1 MVSVPKYLF
10 IDRLIEMVG
19 NDKNEL
25 EILRHEL
32 LMLCKNKAEF
42 VYKTAQL
49 KCRYEARRRTGESMT
64 NKLAK
69 DCFIL
74 FRSSQGDVNEDVFD
88 VLNITKSQPLP
99 KPGHD
104 EQCSREAQCNTPG
117 IALRES
123 LAIIERDLITL
134 RGELVQD
141 IDCCRTKIDT
151 QAKQHVTLKSE
162 MLDLRQQLQQQ
173 KEMYVKTQNENQ
185 QLKEKV
191 ATLQKHLKKISSNNK
206 TVLKETLGEFTKMYE
221 QNKNIKS
228 DVDKNTTE
236 IKSHMQAFDDVK
248 RTLVSLKQLE
258 KTVGKS
264 KMSHENL
271 HKEFTCFKSKVDNGC
286 LNISRLYDEKCM
298 GVSAIKS
305 KVQITNTKVKNI
317 EESLVELTALI
328 KSVTTSTTDMRKRVT
343 SLEKELKHYST
354 KKSYSEAIVSNNS
367 SETSITRTVNNDKMS
382 TQSEYGTSHVSDTF
396 PVAGSDDNPGTT
408 DINSR
413 QRREKQ
419 QPASSPNPIVLPASD
434 AATKCETTSVIHNTS
449 RNVDPPP
456 VSHHT
461 RRDSSPE
468 ARPSRPENIVACNTE
483 HDTTVTKNT
492 QQVPSD
498 GPRLRDSNI
507 SVWAPSDQCG
517 ATLSTQS
524 VFRGVSKHKVARYYV
539 GGIDKRS
546 TEAGLR
552 DFLTKNGVK
561 LTFVR
566 FFNRENRKTASAQI
580 NVILEHRDI
589 VEREEFWPYGLFI
602 KQWLPKQKFLIQFN
616 NNNDNGSVNN

>member
-1 MVSVPKYLF
+1 MNECLTTPFVVINVFKYKDQFKDVSYLAGVRCMENKMATSGQPPDDRCDRNHDMSSFDPTTGCDTHTSTRDHLSGMDISNVERSTPFFDEIAYTYMGGLASPSEGSTVYPVIDPSVDLSNSQANQGLHNEISRNCSNLVQCILNDMVSVPKDLF

-32 LMLCKNKAEF
+32 LKLCKNKAEF

-49 KCRYEARRRTGESMT
+49 KRRYEARTRTGESMT
-64 NKLAK
+64 KKLAK

-74 FRSSQGDVNEDVFD
+74 FRSSQGDVNEDLFD

-99 KPGHD
+99 KAGHG
-104 EQCSREAQCNTPG
+104 EQCSREAQCNTLG

-141 IDCCRTKIDT
+141 IDCCRTKIDK
-151 QAKQHVTLKSE
+151 QAKQHATLKSE
-162 MLDLRQQLQQQ
+162 MLDLRLQQQ

-191 ATLQKHLKKISSNNK
+191 ATLQKHLKEISSNNK
-206 TVLKETLGEFTKMYE
+206 TVLKETLGEFKKMYE

-236 IKSHMQAFDDVK
+236 IKSHIQAFDDVK

-305 KVQITNTKVKNI
+305 KVQITNTKVKDI

-328 KSVTTSTTDMRKRVT
+328 KSVRSSTTDMRKRVT
-343 SLEKELKHYST
+343 SLEKELKHYT
-354 KKSYSEAIVSNNS
+354 KKSYS
-367 SETSITRTVNNDKMS
+367 
-382 TQSEYGTSHVSDTF
+382 
-396 PVAGSDDNPGTT
+396 
-408 DINSR
+408 
-413 QRREKQ
+413 
-419 QPASSPNPIVLPASD
+419 
-434 AATKCETTSVIHNTS
+434 
-449 RNVDPPP
+449 
-456 VSHHT
+456 
-461 RRDSSPE
+461 
-468 ARPSRPENIVACNTE
+468 
-483 HDTTVTKNT
+483 
-492 QQVPSD
+492 
-498 GPRLRDSNI
+498 
-507 SVWAPSDQCG
+507 
-517 ATLSTQS
+517 
-524 VFRGVSKHKVARYYV
+524 
-539 GGIDKRS
+539 
-546 TEAGLR
+546 
-552 DFLTKNGVK
+552 
-561 LTFVR
+561 
-566 FFNRENRKTASAQI
+566 
-580 NVILEHRDI
+580 
-589 VEREEFWPYGLFI
+589 
-602 KQWLPKQKFLIQFN
+602 
-616 NNNDNGSVNN
+616 

>member
-1 MVSVPKYLF
+1 M
-10 IDRLIEMVG
+10 
-19 NDKNEL
+19 
-25 EILRHEL
+25 
-32 LMLCKNKAEF
+32 C
-42 VYKTAQL
+42 KTAQL
-49 KCRYEARRRTGESMT
+49 KRCYEARTSTGESMT
-64 NKLAK
+64 KKLAK
-69 DCFIL
+69 YCFIL
-74 FRSSQGDVNEDVFD
+74 FRSSQEDLFD

-99 KPGHD
+99 KAGHS
-104 EQCSREAQCNTPG
+104 EQCLCEAQCNTPG

-123 LAIIERDLITL
+123 LAIIERDLTTL
-134 RGELVQD
+134 RSELVQD
-141 IDCCRTKIDT
+141 IDCSCRTKIDK
-151 QAKQHVTLKSE
+151 QAKQHATLKPE
-162 MLDLRQQLQQQ
+162 MLDLRLQQQ

-191 ATLQKHLKKISSNNK
+191 ATLQKHLKEISSNNK
-206 TVLKETLGEFTKMYE
+206 TVLKETLGEFKKMYE

-228 DVDKNTTE
+228 DIDKNTTE
-236 IKSHMQAFDDVK
+236 IKSHIQAFDDVK

-305 KVQITNTKVKNI
+305 KVQITNTKVKDI

-328 KSVTTSTTDMRKRVT
+328 KSVTTSTTDMRKSVT
-343 SLEKELKHYST
+343 SLEKELTHST
-354 KKSYSEAIVSNNS
+354 KKRYSEAIVSNNS

-382 TQSEYGTSHVSDTF
+382 TQSEYGTSYVSNTF
-396 PVAGSDDNPGTT
+396 PVAGSDDNQGTT
-408 DINSR
+408 DVNSR

-419 QPASSPNPIVLPASD
+419 QPASSPNPIALTGSE
-434 AATKCETTSVIHNTS
+434 AATKCDMTSVIHNMS

-468 ARPSRPENIVACNTE
+468 ARPSRPENIVACHTE

-492 QQVPSD
+492 RQVPSD

-539 GGIDKRS
+539 VGIDKRS

-552 DFLTKNGVK
+552 EFLTKNGVN

-589 VEREEFWPYGLFI
+589 VNVKSSGLMA
-602 KQWLPKQKFLIQFN
+602 FLLSSGFQSKSF
-616 NNNDNGSVNN
+616 